1 MEARLSEKLKVSVCA
16 GGGVLGFFVKGKNF
30 PDIFH
35 TLPWMDYKQK
45 RAKPMNEDICVPDS
59 LEATAADLAVPYKG
73 GVKGRG
79 HDSKSSKQ
87 RRFSPPQPG
96 H

>member
-1 MEARLSEKLKVSVCA
+1 
-16 GGGVLGFFVKGKNF
+16 
-30 PDIFH
+30 
-35 TLPWMDYKQK
+35 
-45 RAKPMNEDICVPDS
+45 MNEDICVPDS

-87 RRFSPPQPG
+87 RRFSRTLILSQHHCSFLGYDHCLNIGSLSTLRILIIKPF
-96 H
+96 